1 MRFLRALG
9 LLLLFCV
16 PALPAAGA
24 DVEVDVELV
33 LAVDVSRSMTLR
45 EIEIQRRGYAE
56 ALVSVP
62 VVNAIGSGPLG
73 RIALT
78 YVEWGGVHWQRT
90 VVGWTAVGSRAEI
103 EAFAS
108 KLTTLL
114 DGTFRRTSISGIL
127 DHAAASIEKN
137 GYTALR
143 KIIDVSGD
151 GPNNQGR
158 PVLSARKDVLS
169 RGITVNGLPLMTRE
183 GLGSQFHLD
192 DLDEYYR
199 NCVTGGPAS
208 FVIPVRTWDEFPG
221 AVRKKLV
228 LELAGQSP
236 APIKAAAFKAA
247 ASSSYDCL
255 IGEKIWEIFIRQY
268 RLDNYSP

>member
-1 MRFLRALG
+1 MRALRAVSWF
-9 LLLLFCV
+9 LFLCV
-16 PALPAAGA
+16 CLQPAAA
-24 DVEVDVELV
+24 TDVEVDVELV

-56 ALVSVP
+56 ALVSQP

-73 RIALT
+73 RVALT
-78 YVEWGGVHWQRT
+78 YVEWGGTNWQRVVVDWT
-90 VVGWTAVGSRAEI
+90 VVSSRAEI
-103 EAFAS
+103 AAFAS

-127 DHAAASIEKN
+127 DYAVRSIDGN
-137 GYTALR
+137 GITGLR
-143 KIIDVSGD
+143 KVIDVSGD

-158 PVLSARKDVLS
+158 PVVSARDDALS
-169 RGITVNGLPLMTRE
+169 KGITINGLPLMTRE

-199 NCVTGGPAS
+199 SCVTGGPAS
-208 FVIPVRTWDEFPG
+208 FVIPVRTWDAFPG
-221 AVRKKLV
+221 AVRQKLV
-228 LELAGQSP
+228 LELAARPSAPVIP
-236 APIKAAAFKAA
+236 AAQTTVEPKD
-247 ASSSYDCL
+247 YDCL
-255 IGEKIWEIFIRQY
+255 IGEKIWQLFIRQY